1 MPCKNKNSKLRIAAF
16 FSGAGGLDLGFEQAG
31 FDIAWANEYDKG
43 IWATYRH
50 NHPNTY
56 LDERSITDIKPEDI
70 GGNVDGMIGGPPCQS
85 WSLGGAMRGLE
96 DPRGRLFYDY
106 IRMVSALK
114 PKFFLA
120 ENVSGI
126 ISQKF
131 AATFEG
137 IKARFAEV
145 GYVIQAKLL
154 NAVNYE
160 VPQDRLRVILVGINK
175 DYFHGD
181 FHFPEPVTD
190 FPEEEL
196 TLFPRQIAPVKTL
209 HGAIGDLPPSVP
221 ALPKQRHNHNLEILN
236 HEHMI
241 GGFSP
246 IYMSRNRRRGWDE
259 PSFTIQAGGRQAPIH
274 PSCPPMEKVDH
285 DHWRFSAPFHE
296 YRRLSIRECARIQ
309 TFPDGFEF
317 LYESLQYGYKMIGNA
332 VPVRLAY
339 HLGNATK
346 GYFDHTQCYSHQHCH
361 E

>member
-1 MPCKNKNSKLRIAAF
+1 MENKKNMRIAAF
-16 FSGAGGLDLGFEQAG
+16 FSGAGGLDLGFEKAG
-31 FDIAWANEYDKG
+31 FDVAWANEYDKG
-43 IWATYRH
+43 IWNTYKR
-50 NHPNTY
+50 NHPHTY

-70 GGNVDGMIGGPPCQS
+70 GGHVDGMIGGPPCQS

-96 DPRGRLFYDY
+96 DPRGQLFYDY

-137 IKARFAEV
+137 IKSRFAEV
-145 GYVIQAKLL
+145 GYEIQAKLL

-175 DYFHGD
+175 DYFHGK
-181 FHFPEPVTD
+181 FNFPEPVTD
-190 FPEEEL
+190 YPDDDL
-196 TLFPRQIAPVKTL
+196 PLFPRQVAPVKTL
-209 HGAIGDLPPSVP
+209 RDAISDLPAPTP
-221 ALPKQRHNHNLEILN
+221 ALPKQHHNPNLPILN
-236 HEHMI
+236 HEYMI

-246 IYMSRNRRRGWDE
+246 IYMSRNRRRTWDE

-274 PSCPPMEKVDH
+274 PGCPPMEKVD
-285 DHWRFSAPFHE
+285 DEHWRFSAPFEE

-309 TFPDGFEF
+309 TFPDDFEF

-332 VPVRLAY
+332 VPVMLAY
-339 HLGNATK
+339 HLGCAIK
-346 GYFDHTQCYSHQHCH
+346 RYFYS
-361 E
+361 